1 MKRETF
7 HPDAPEWAT
16 RLLTIPEF
24 AGIVRENP
32 ATIYR
37 KIKAGTYPAIIHLG
51 SSSRLKGWE
60 CWDVVQG
67 RTADR
72 AA

>member
-16 RLLTIPEF
+16 RLLKIPEF
-24 AGIVRENP
+24 ATIVRENP
-32 ATIYR
+32 ATVYR
-37 KIKAGTYPAIIHLG
+37 KIRSGIYPPIMHLG

-60 CWDVVQG
+60 CWDVIQG
-67 RTADR
+67 RMANR
-72 AA
+72 VV